1 MRRKKKQKLIQEN
14 LKQILIPDAKRE
26 YQWYK
31 IWFQVFNCLEEH
43 PNQDFVNVCL
53 HGLNNHSGMVPMPTH
68 QPYLYI
74 NWDVQR
80 YSKEYARCVLW
91 HEIGHG
97 FLHSSYVMDIDLFDE
112 YLYTRR
118 LRFSMSSELVKTS
131 LSNTYSDWKK
141 LVSNSELTCVIKYIN
156 GKPCTNAENYIT
168 KGHIRNIVWTRIFD
182 IFNGLEFSDP
192 VAYRSILRRF
202 RLHSDLNYMTLL
214 IKDIEADLFVA
225 ANISPKAMIRT
236 RKTCTRMD
244 KTTKTGKVFLKS
256 YEKLLQKVLSNDL
269 IQMSLPI
276 YKVNIIMNEEEDN
289 KNESK
294 KECIE
299 TAQ

>member
-1 MRRKKKQKLIQEN
+1 MRRKKKEKLIQKN
-14 LKQILIPDAKRE
+14 LKQVLIPDVKRR

-31 IWFQVFNCLEEH
+31 IWFQVLNCSEEH

-53 HGLNNHSGMVPMPTH
+53 HGLGNCTGMVPGPTH
-68 QPYLYI
+68 RPYIYI

-97 FLHSSYVMDIDLFDE
+97 FLHSSYVMDIDLFDGQ
-112 YLYTRR
+112 LYTQR
-118 LRFSMSSELVKTS
+118 LRFNMNLDSVKTS
-131 LSNTYSDWKK
+131 LSNTYSDWKN
-141 LVSNSELTCVIKYIN
+141 LLSNSELTRIIKYIN
-156 GKPCTNAENYIT
+156 GKSCNTAEDYIT
-168 KGHIRNIVWTRIFD
+168 KGDIRNIVWTHILD

-192 VAYRSILRRF
+192 VAYRSILRKF
-202 RLHSDLNYMTLL
+202 RSHSNRNYMTLL
-214 IKDIEADLFVA
+214 IEDIEADLFVA

-236 RKTCTRMD
+236 RKTCTRLD

-256 YEKLLQKVLSNDL
+256 YEKLLQKVLGNDL

-276 YKVNIIMNEEEDN
+276 YKVNIIMNEEEN
-289 KNESK
+289 N
-294 KECIE
+294 
-299 TAQ
+299 